1 VALRLIEVVVP
12 GERAR
17 EVEEAVAEVPTLGVW
32 SADLADGRESVHIL
46 CSTEETE
53 TVTDLL
59 SERFGRADDFRV
71 VLLAVEATVPG
82 PEEEDAEDAEGGEKS
97 GAEAD
102 DGGDGE
108 AKEPPDR
115 ISREELFQD
124 VHGAARLSGAYLA
137 TVTLSALV
145 AAVGLVQGEVA
156 VIIGAM
162 VIAPLLGPN
171 VALALASTLG
181 DAELAVRAGKSLA
194 AGVAVGLVVSFGI
207 GAVFGADPA
216 VPELLARSRIDFADI
231 AVALAAGSAGTLA
244 YTTGL
249 PAAVIGVMVAV
260 ALLPPLV
267 ATGLLA
273 GAGHGALAAGAFL
286 LLIGNIACIN
296 LAGVAT
302 FLAQR
307 VRPRTWW
314 EAERAKRATRLA
326 LSAWLGMLAV
336 LAIVILLVGS

>member
-1 VALRLIEVVVP
+1 MPLRLIEAVLP
-12 GERAR
+12 TDRLD
-17 EVEEAVAEVPTLGVW
+17 EVEEALERVSILGMW
-32 SADLADGRESVHIL
+32 AIPLADGETAVRIL
-46 CSTEETE
+46 CSSEETE

-59 SERFGRADDFRV
+59 SDRFGEREGFRIL
-71 VLLAVEATVPG
+71 LLAVQATVPG
-82 PEEEDAEDAEGGEKS
+82 PKEEEEEEGVEGEGRREEGAGEGEGAEG
-97 GAEAD
+97 
-102 DGGDGE
+102 
-108 AKEPPDR
+108 PPAR
-115 ISREELFQD
+115 ISREELYQD
-124 VHGAARLSGAYLA
+124 VYEGAQLSPVYLA
-137 TVTLSALV
+137 TVALSALV
-145 AAVGLVQGEVA
+145 AAVGLLRGDVA

-181 DAELAVRAGKSLA
+181 DQELAIRAGKVLA
-194 AGVAVGLVVSFGI
+194 GGVTAALGVSVII
-207 GAVFGADPA
+207 GAVFGADPE
-216 VPELLARSRIDFADI
+216 VPELLARTRIRLADI

-273 GAGHGALAAGAFL
+273 GAGQGTLALGAFL

-296 LAGVAT
+296 LAGVGT

-307 VRPRTWW
+307 VRPRSWW
-314 EAERAKRATRLA
+314 EADKAKRAARIA

-336 LAIVILLVGS
+336 LVVIILLIGS